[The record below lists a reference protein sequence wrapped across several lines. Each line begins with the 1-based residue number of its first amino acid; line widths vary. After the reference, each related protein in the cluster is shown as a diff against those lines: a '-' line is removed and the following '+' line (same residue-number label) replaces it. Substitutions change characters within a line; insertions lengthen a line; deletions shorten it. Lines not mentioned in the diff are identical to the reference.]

1 MYTEWVAA
9 PGWVA
14 FVFGITVLMEDDGDS
29 CISSPAGKVFV
40 QSLLGKWLLFLMDS
54 LNGLGCLAEMP
65 GEEERPLCVKPAS
78 VSKEGPGGVAGE
90 LPRELPHPVRESD
103 PVPL

>member
-1 MYTEWVAA
+1 MAWAA
-9 PGWVA
+9 W
-14 FVFGITVLMEDDGDS
+14 
-29 CISSPAGKVFV
+29 
-40 QSLLGKWLLFLMDS
+40 
-54 LNGLGCLAEMP
+54 AEMP